1 MAETDRRSCKEFELC
16 LQSGVHFFLKL
27 SPSNVE
33 LGLNQKQLATR
44 VQRFVHLCEESHG
57 IRDFMH
63 HPERQNEIDM
73 G

>member
-1 MAETDRRSCKEFELC
+1 MAETDCGSCKEFEFC
-16 LQSGVHFFLKL
+16 LQGGVHFFFKV

-33 LGLNQKQLATR
+33 LGLNQKQPAIRIQR
-44 VQRFVHLCEESHG
+44 VVHLREESHG

-63 HPERQNEIDM
+63 HPERQNEIDA